1 MTPDEVIKKL
11 KAQGVNITMR
21 TLQRW
26 VKDELIPA
34 PERGSYGQGGGTWAD
49 YPDETVS
56 EALTAYVLK
65 DIHNLRNSE
74 IAKAKKSFTEGKQ
87 TVYGAMY
94 GIYLKMF
101 NNQYPL
107 EEVLETALVN
117 RDNLF

>member
-1 MTPDEVIKKL
+1 MTPDEVLEVLLSHGVPIHRKTLLRWEQAGLVPEAKR
-11 KAQGVNITMR
+11 KALGQGKGWETNYPA
-21 TLQRW
+21 
-26 VKDELIPA
+26 ELIP
-34 PERGSYGQGGGTWAD
+34 
-49 YPDETVS
+49 

-65 DIHNLRNSE
+65 DIHNLKNSE